1 MVNLGNKFYVVIV
14 DGRPCT
20 VEYNLLTR
28 LVTELLGDIAH
39 SSSFSSLYTDCK
51 VQSLESFL
59 NILNDENFFTV
70 YYKTENN
77 AKFF

>member
-39 SSSFSSLYTDCK
+39 SSSFSSLE
-51 VQSLESFL
+51 LIF
-59 NILNDENFFTV
+59 
-70 YYKTENN
+70 
-77 AKFF
+77 